1 MPIIRNDLTLFSGK
15 KDTYLI
21 CDEGSGEVESY
32 RKSLDYL
39 SHQVW
44 NKDYSVIL
52 GFDVKGMDNVQ
63 DYYEQM
69 GAMLRRMTLKHVFC
83 YGEQIETYAYA
94 FPKGAVLY
102 NQKQDMIDDL
112 SKFDFEKESMLIKAP
127 ATMGIKDV
135 ISFLQRRV
143 HDTVYEINL
152 NAIEHNLSYLRS
164 RLEPSTRVMCMVK
177 AKSYGMGDVEIA
189 TLLQKSGVDYLGVA
203 YVDEGVNLR
212 QWGINI
218 PIIVMNPEDSSLT
231 SLIKYRLEPEIYS
244 MRVLRKFAAELE
256 KYNFSQPYPIHIKMD
271 TGMHR
276 LGFSISQ
283 LDELIDFLR
292 LHPQLRV
299 STTFSHLAAA
309 EDPREDEFTRSQL
322 ARFEDMANT
331 LMGGIGYHVIRHILN
346 TSGIIRYEDKQYE
359 MVRMG
364 LGIYGYVP
372 FYEIQRNL
380 RCCATLRTV
389 ISQIRTLDAGE
400 TVSYNRRYR
409 VQNTSRI
416 ATLPIGYADG
426 ISRLWGNGRGYV
438 TINGQ
443 KATIVGSICMDMM
456 MVDVTGIDCS
466 EGDTVVLIGRD
477 PSADVIAQEIGTIP
491 YEVLIRVSDRVKRI
505 YTLRI

>member
-1 MPIIRNDLTLFSGK
+1 M
-15 KDTYLI
+15 
-21 CDEGSGEVESY
+21 
-32 RKSLDYL
+32 
-39 SHQVW
+39 
-44 NKDYSVIL
+44 
-52 GFDVKGMDNVQ
+52 GFDVEGESSCQ
-63 DYYEQM
+63 SYYEQI
-69 GAMLRRMTLKHVFC
+69 GAILRRMTLKHVFC
-83 YGEQIETYAYA
+83 YGEEIEKYAYA

-102 NQKQDMIDDL
+102 NSKSDMIDDL

-127 ATMGIKDV
+127 AVMGIQDI

-164 RLEPSTRVMCMVK
+164 RIEPTTRVMCMVK

-189 TLLQKSGVDYLGVA
+189 TTLQRAGVDYLGVA

-212 QWGINI
+212 QWGIDT
-218 PIIVMNPEDSSLT
+218 PIIVMNPEDSSIT

-244 MRVLRKFAAELE
+244 MRVLRKFSDELE
-256 KYNFSQPYPIHIKMD
+256 KYNFTQPYPVHIKMD

-276 LGFSISQ
+276 LGFSYAQ
-283 LDELIDFLR
+283 LPELIDFLR
-292 LHPQLRV
+292 EHPHIKV
-299 STTFSHLAAA
+299 GSTFSHLAAA

-331 LMGGIGYHVIRHILN
+331 LIGGVGYHITRHILN
-346 TSGIIRYEDKQYE
+346 TSGIIRYADKQYE

-364 LGIYGYVP
+364 LGLYGYIP

-456 MVDVTGIDCS
+456 MVDVTGIECN
-466 EGDTVVLIGRD
+466 EGDTAVLIGRD
-477 PSADVIAQEIGTIP
+477 PSADVIAAETGTIP

>member
-1 MPIIRNDLTLFSGK
+1 MPIIRNDLVLFSGK

-21 CDEGSGEVESY
+21 CDEGSGEIESY

-39 SHQVW
+39 SSQVW
-44 NKDYSVIL
+44 NKDCSVIL
-52 GFDVKGMDNVQ
+52 GFDVEGESSCQ
-63 DYYEQM
+63 SYYEQI
-69 GAMLRRMTLKHVFC
+69 GAILRRMTLKHVFC
-83 YGEQIETYAYA
+83 YGEEIEKYAYA

-102 NQKQDMIDDL
+102 NSKSDMIDDL

-127 ATMGIKDV
+127 AVMGIQDI

-164 RLEPSTRVMCMVK
+164 RIEPTTRVMCMVK

-189 TLLQKSGVDYLGVA
+189 TTLQRAGVDYLGVA

-212 QWGINI
+212 QWGIDT
-218 PIIVMNPEDSSLT
+218 PIIVMNPEDSSIT

-244 MRVLRKFAAELE
+244 MRVLRKFSDELE
-256 KYNFSQPYPIHIKMD
+256 KYNFTQPYPVHIKMD

-276 LGFSISQ
+276 LGFSYAQ
-283 LDELIDFLR
+283 LPELIDFLR
-292 LHPQLRV
+292 EHPHIKV
-299 STTFSHLAAA
+299 GSTFSHLAAA

-331 LMGGIGYHVIRHILN
+331 LIGGVGYHITRHILN
-346 TSGIIRYEDKQYE
+346 TSGIIRYADKQYE

-364 LGIYGYVP
+364 LGLYGYIP

-456 MVDVTGIDCS
+456 MVDVTGIECN
-466 EGDTVVLIGRD
+466 EGDTAVLIGRD
-477 PSADVIAQEIGTIP
+477 PSADVIAAETGTIP

>member
-1 MPIIRNDLTLFSGK
+1 M
-15 KDTYLI
+15 
-21 CDEGSGEVESY
+21 
-32 RKSLDYL
+32 
-39 SHQVW
+39 
-44 NKDYSVIL
+44 
-52 GFDVKGMDNVQ
+52 
-63 DYYEQM
+63 
-69 GAMLRRMTLKHVFC
+69 
-83 YGEQIETYAYA
+83 
-94 FPKGAVLY
+94 
-102 NQKQDMIDDL
+102 
-112 SKFDFEKESMLIKAP
+112 
-127 ATMGIKDV
+127 
-135 ISFLQRRV
+135 LQR
-143 HDTVYEINL
+143 
-152 NAIEHNLSYLRS
+152 A
-164 RLEPSTRVMCMVK
+164 
-177 AKSYGMGDVEIA
+177 
-189 TLLQKSGVDYLGVA
+189 GVDYLGVA

-212 QWGINI
+212 QWGIDT
-218 PIIVMNPEDSSLT
+218 PIIVMNPEDSSIT

-244 MRVLRKFAAELE
+244 MRVLRKFSDELE
-256 KYNFSQPYPIHIKMD
+256 KYNFTQPYPVHIKMD

-276 LGFSISQ
+276 LGFSHAQ
-283 LDELIDFLR
+283 LPELIDFLR
-292 LHPQLRV
+292 EHPHIKV
-299 STTFSHLAAA
+299 GSTFSHLAAA

-331 LMGGIGYHVIRHILN
+331 LIGGVGYHITRHILN
-346 TSGIIRYEDKQYE
+346 TSGIIRYADKQYE

-364 LGIYGYVP
+364 LGLYGYIP

-380 RCCATLRTV
+380 KCCATLRTV

-456 MVDVTGIDCS
+456 MVDVTGIECN
-466 EGDTVVLIGRD
+466 EGDTAVLIGRD
-477 PSADVIAQEIGTIP
+477 PSADVIAEEIGTIP